1 MTAPLIRTEGLG
13 RDYVVGSQVVHALRD
28 LDVTVERGE
37 LLAIVG
43 PSGSGKSTCMQLLGC
58 LDTPTAGRYV
68 LDGCDV
74 SLLDGDA
81 MAETRN
87 RKIGL
92 VFQAFNLLP
101 GATAL
106 RNVEMPLVYGRH
118 DRRERKARAEAALE
132 AVGLADRMDH
142 LPSQLSGGQM
152 QRVAIARALVNSPL
166 LILADEP
173 TGALDSA
180 TGKEILAL
188 FHRLNER
195 GITIVL
201 VTHDADVAAS
211 TDRILRFHD
220 GRLLSDKTISPADG
234 ASA

>member
-1 MTAPLIRTEGLG
+1 MDVPLIRTEGLC

-28 LDVTVERGE
+28 LDVTVGHGE

-58 LDTPTAGRYV
+58 LDTPTAGRYI
-68 LDGCDV
+68 LDGHDV

-81 MAETRN
+81 LADMRN
-87 RKIGL
+87 RKIGF

-106 RNVEMPLVYGRH
+106 RNVELPLVYGRH
-118 DRRERKARAEAALE
+118 DRRARRERAEAALE

-142 LPSQLSGGQM
+142 LPNQLSGGQM
-152 QRVAIARALVNSPL
+152 QRVAIARALVNDPL

-201 VTHDADVAAS
+201 VTHDPEVAAS
-211 TDRILRFHD
+211 TDRLLRFHD
-220 GRLLSDKTISPADG
+220 GELVSDEARLSGNG
-234 ASA
+234 AAA